1 MCANGRCYVS
11 QEIIDF
17 SKLDLF
23 EARVLLRF
31 FSCCATLLK
40 PSDLSRK
47 IKGLC
52 LQGIN

>member
-23 EARVLLRF
+23 EARVLFRF
-31 FSCCATLLK
+31 FLVAQRS
-40 PSDLSRK
+40 LSLPTYLGRSRASAWRV
-47 IKGLC
+47 
-52 LQGIN
+52 